1 MSRDL
6 EQIVDLAGLEP
17 GELTRLRRVHD
28 LLVVAGPPAELPA
41 ALLSPPEAPVAD
53 VVSLASRRRR
63 PAAVVLIAAAVAA
76 ACFGTGYVIANEVH
90 TGSPR
95 AAEVVSLS
103 GQQNSFASLRVSPAD
118 SNGNWPVQLTV
129 TGLPQ
134 LSNSARY
141 VLMLWKNGKPS
152 SLCGMFEVGKSGTTT
167 VSFSVPYAIT
177 KSTRFV
183 VTEMVPGVN
192 FPGQVVMT
200 SS

>member
-6 EQIVDLAGLEP
+6 EQIVDLAGLDP
-17 GELTRLRRVHD
+17 SDQARLRRVHD
-28 LLVVAGPPAELPA
+28 LLVAVGPPAELPA
-41 ALLSPPEAPVAD
+41 ALLAAPSAPVAD
-53 VVSLASRRRR
+53 VVSLTSRRRR
-63 PAAVVLIAAAVAA
+63 PTVVVLLAAAVAA
-76 ACFGTGYVIANEVH
+76 ACFGTGYVIANEAH
-90 TGSPR
+90 TSSPR
-95 AAEVVSLS
+95 ALEVVSLQ

-118 SNGNWPVQLTV
+118 ANGNWPVQLTV

-134 LSNSARY
+134 LSNNARY

-152 SLCGMFEVGKSGTTT
+152 SLCGMFEVGKSGATT
-167 VSFSVPYAIT
+167 VAFSVPYAIT

-183 VTEMVPGVN
+183 VTEMVPGVH